1 MTAIQRLGRSD
12 RLSEAVIANGLI
24 FLSGMIPENP
34 EADITAQTANVLRQ
48 IDHWLAECGSDKTR
62 ILEATIFLSDM
73 ADYDGMNAAWD
84 AWVAAEH
91 SPARACVEAKLAQ
104 AAWKVEIKISAVQG

>member
-34 EADITAQTANVLRQ
+34 EADI
-48 IDHWLAECGSDKTR
+48 
-62 ILEATIFLSDM
+62 
-73 ADYDGMNAAWD
+73 
-84 AWVAAEH
+84 
-91 SPARACVEAKLAQ
+91 
-104 AAWKVEIKISAVQG
+104 